1 MYKRQIANSILIIDY
16 NNDPK
21 IIDIIELDEADTI
34 TDMEIDSST
43 LTLHVLTDDDF
54 FHAISLVDT
63 SILEPL
69 PETMS
74 TNADPVMQP
83 VQFDQFIIGSDGL
96 VYAANSERISVFD
109 GNSWSDA
116 VTKSTDAKALDI
128 IELNNILYFSFD
140 GEGVCLL
147 YTSPSPRD

>member
-1 MYKRQIANSILIIDY
+1 
-16 NNDPK
+16 
-21 IIDIIELDEADTI
+21 
-34 TDMEIDSST
+34 
-43 LTLHVLTDDDF
+43 
-54 FHAISLVDT
+54 
-63 SILEPL
+63 
-69 PETMS
+69 
-74 TNADPVMQP
+74 MQP

-140 GEGVCLL
+140 GEGVIRWDITTNSQLSIWTTANNL
-147 YTSPSPRD
+147 HSDSVTSFHQSKSAIARLGGLGASKI